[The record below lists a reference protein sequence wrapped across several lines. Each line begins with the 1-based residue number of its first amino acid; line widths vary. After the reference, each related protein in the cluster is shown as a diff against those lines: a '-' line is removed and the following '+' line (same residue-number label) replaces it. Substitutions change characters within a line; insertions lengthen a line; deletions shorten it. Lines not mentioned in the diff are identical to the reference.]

1 MELISLIGSGQLW
14 IFFILV
20 LGIIGLPGSDMA
32 FVIGNTLAGGR
43 GIGLAAITGIVLGG
57 IAHSAMAYLGIGLIL
72 RTVPG
77 AFSVMLVV
85 GAVYLAWLGY
95 QLLKTVPSPRSAHS
109 TTARSHLAT
118 LGQGV
123 ITCLLNPKAYFFM
136 FAIFPQFIQPERG
149 SFGMQVFILGAVIS
163 LVQIAIYGGSAWSMA
178 KLASRFGDGRQLEI
192 KLSRAMGVF
201 LIVIACLSV
210 ARGLWG
216 G

>member
-1 MELISLIGSGQLW
+1 MELISLIGPGQLW

-20 LGIIGLPGSDMA
+20 VGIIALPGSDIA

-43 GIGLAAITGIVLGG
+43 SSGVAALSGIVLGG
-57 IAHSAMAYLGIGLIL
+57 IAHSLMAYLGIGLIL
-72 RTVPG
+72 QTVPG
-77 AFSVMLVV
+77 AFSAMLFA

-95 QLLKTVPSPRSAHS
+95 QLLMTVPGPRAELSGKVRS
-109 TTARSHLAT
+109 RFTTM
-118 LGQGV
+118 GQGV

-136 FAIFPQFIQPERG
+136 FAVFPQFIQPEKG
-149 SFGMQVFILGAVIS
+149 SFGMQVIILGLIIS
-163 LVQIAIYGGSAWSMA
+163 LVQIAIYGGGAWSMS
-178 KLASRFGDGRQLEI
+178 KLTSKFSSSRTLEI

-210 ARGLWG
+210 ARGIWG

>member
-1 MELISLIGSGQLW
+1 MELISLIGPGQLW

-20 LGIIGLPGSDMA
+20 VGIIALPGSDMA

-43 GIGLAAITGIVLGG
+43 STGSAAISGIVIGG
-57 IAHSAMAYLGIGLIL
+57 MAHSLMAYLGIGLIL
-72 RTVPG
+72 QAVPG
-77 AFSVMLVV
+77 AFSVMLFV

-95 QLLKTVPSPRSAHS
+95 QLLRTEPSPRSAHS
-109 TTARSHLAT
+109 TTVRSRLT
-118 LGQGV
+118 TMGQGV

-136 FAIFPQFIQPERG
+136 FAIFPQFIQPTKG
-149 SFGMQVFILGAVIS
+149 SFGIQVIILGTVIA
-163 LVQIAIYGGSAWSMA
+163 LVQIAIYGGSAWSMS
-178 KLASRFGDGRQLEI
+178 KLTGRFSSGRTLEI

-210 ARGLWG
+210 ARGIWG

>member
-1 MELISLIGSGQLW
+1 MELIFLIGPGQLW

-20 LGIIGLPGSDMA
+20 VGIIALPGSDIA

-43 GIGLAAITGIVLGG
+43 SIGLAALSGVVVGG
-57 IAHSAMAYLGIGLIL
+57 IAHSVMAYLGIGLL
-72 RTVPG
+72 LQAVPG
-77 AFSVMLVV
+77 AFSVMLFV

-95 QLLKTVPSPRSAHS
+95 QLLKFVPGPRSAHS
-109 TTARSHLAT
+109 TTTRSHLT
-118 LGQGV
+118 TMGQGI

-136 FAIFPQFIQPERG
+136 FAIFPQFIRPEKG
-149 SFGMQVFILGAVIS
+149 SLGIQVIILGLIIA
-163 LVQIAIYGGSAWSMA
+163 LVQIAIYGGSAWSMS
-178 KLASRFGDGRQLEI
+178 KLTSSLSSGRTLEI

-210 ARGLWG
+210 ARGVWG

>member
-1 MELISLIGSGQLW
+1 MELISLIGPGQLW

-20 LGIIGLPGSDMA
+20 VGIIALPGSDMA

-43 GIGLAAITGIVLGG
+43 SIGLAAISGIVVGG
-57 IAHSAMAYLGIGLIL
+57 MAHSVMAYLGIGLIL
-72 RTVPG
+72 QAMPG
-77 AFSVMLVV
+77 AFSVMLFV

-95 QLLKTVPSPRSAHS
+95 QLLKTVPGPRSAHS
-109 TTARSHLAT
+109 TTARSHLT
-118 LGQGV
+118 TMGQGV

-136 FAIFPQFIQPERG
+136 FAIYPQFIQPEKG
-149 SFGMQVFILGAVIS
+149 SFGMQVIILSMVIA
-163 LVQIAIYGGSAWSMA
+163 LVQIAIYGGSAWSMS
-178 KLASRFGDGRQLEI
+178 KLTGRFSSGRTLEI

-210 ARGLWG
+210 ARGIWG